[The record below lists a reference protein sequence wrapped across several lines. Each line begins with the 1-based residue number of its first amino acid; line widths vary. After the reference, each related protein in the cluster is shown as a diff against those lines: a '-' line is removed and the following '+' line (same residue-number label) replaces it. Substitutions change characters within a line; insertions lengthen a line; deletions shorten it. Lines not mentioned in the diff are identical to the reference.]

1 MQLIPK
7 SMRPRVVHKIAADYR
22 YNVPMVIKLMAV
34 VGVILI
40 VIGIGSIVADEF
52 SVLAVL
58 AIISGGV
65 LIVPRMII
73 ASILHSFQDLR
84 YHIRDAIVLGVQW
97 RGDEHVLDV
106 GVGSGLMLFE
116 CAKKL
121 RNGKAVGIDLFKG
134 GSGGG
139 DAQTFWRNA
148 SHEGVKDQVE
158 LEIADASQMPFEDDS
173 FDVIV
178 STSVF
183 HHMGGA
189 EVREKASRE
198 IVRVL
203 KPNGRLLVYDH
214 RVVLKELEG
223 VMQEAGFV
231 NMRADGDESALIRG
245 DKPA

>member
-1 MQLIPK
+1 MQFIPK

-34 VGVILI
+34 VGVIL
-40 VIGIGSIVADEF
+40 VVVGIGAIVVDEF
-52 SVLAVL
+52 SVLAAL
-58 AIISGGV
+58 AIVGGGL
-65 LIVPRMII
+65 LIAPRMIVT
-73 ASILHSFQDLR
+73 SILRTFQDLR

-97 RGDEHVLDV
+97 RGDEHVLDI

-116 CAKKL
+116 CAKQLKSG
-121 RNGKAVGIDLFKG
+121 RAVGIDLFKD

-148 SHEGVKDQVE
+148 THEGVKDQVE
-158 LEIADASQMPFEDDS
+158 LEIADASKMPFEDNS

-189 EVREKASRE
+189 EVREQVARE

-203 KPNGRLLVYDH
+203 KPNGRVLVYDH
-214 RVVLKELEG
+214 RLVLQELEG
-223 VMQEAGFV
+223 AMKGAGFV
-231 NMRADGDESALIRG
+231 NMRIDGMESVLLRG